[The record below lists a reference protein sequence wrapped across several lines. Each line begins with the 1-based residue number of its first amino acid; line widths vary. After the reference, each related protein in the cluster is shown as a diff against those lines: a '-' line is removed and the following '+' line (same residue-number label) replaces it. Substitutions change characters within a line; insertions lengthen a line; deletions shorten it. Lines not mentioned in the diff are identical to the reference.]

1 MQQMTLERP
10 VRTCLAMF
18 FQLDLFRFEECG
30 PPKIW
35 YARHEDFAD
44 GYKHAYVRS
53 GVPAS

>member
-1 MQQMTLERP
+1 
-10 VRTCLAMF
+10 MF